1 MRTHTIEVV
10 PEDIDYPESDGLPLA
25 ENTDQLLWIVK
36 LFSGFFGWYRN
47 DPNVF
52 VASDLLWYPVEGER
66 DIRTAPD
73 VMIAFGRPKGRRSS
87 YRQWREAGVAPQV
100 VIEIRSPSNT
110 DAHLA
115 NLLEFYRM
123 YGVEEYYLYD
133 PDEDF
138 LEGWHRSRSR
148 LVRNRRMNGHVSP
161 RLGIR
166 FDTSG
171 TELVVYHPDGR
182 PFVAPDVQAEETE
195 QEMEKAHRRV
205 EHEKKRAEEEKKRA
219 EEEKKR
225 AEEEKKRAEE
235 EKKRAEE
242 EKKRANILAAK
253 LRELGVDPDSL

>member
-110 DAHLA
+110 DAHLETFSNFTA
-115 NLLEFYRM
+115 C
-123 YGVEEYYLYD
+123 
-133 PDEDF
+133 
-138 LEGWHRSRSR
+138 
-148 LVRNRRMNGHVSP
+148 
-161 RLGIR
+161 
-166 FDTSG
+166 
-171 TELVVYHPDGR
+171 TELKSITFTTPTKTFWKGG
-182 PFVAPDVQAEETE
+182 T
-195 QEMEKAHRRV
+195 
-205 EHEKKRAEEEKKRA
+205 
-219 EEEKKR
+219 
-225 AEEEKKRAEE
+225 
-235 EKKRAEE
+235 
-242 EKKRANILAAK
+242 AA
-253 LRELGVDPDSL
+253 GHG

>member
-219 EEEKKR
+219 RRRKETRRRRKETRRRRKETRRRRKETR
-225 AEEEKKRAEE
+225 QHISSEVARVGC
-235 EKKRAEE
+235 RS
-242 EKKRANILAAK
+242 R
-253 LRELGVDPDSL
+253 